1 MKHPASQDI
10 IVTTHGR
17 RQFLRLA
24 AGIGTA
30 GIAGGV
36 LVACGGSDGGME
48 SAAQLGTDFSACP
61 VPEWSLYD
69 SNRSSIGTV
78 VVSNDAGKLYIKVTF
93 SDTTARF
100 AKLVFWAG
108 TTWDPD
114 GVTGACRPQLN
125 ENGGM
130 WNYSSGAYESASH
143 SYTIERSWT
152 DVGVDAE
159 ALCDLDPAHQLPL
172 HVVVYA
178 QSTNGQAGFG
188 GEQTGS
194 SAGCNKQGN
203 GPWWYYDDYT
213 ICCGVTPVAGSWSC
227 KDSAFAYGTHILA
240 APRIHPQTGA
250 VTNNPDKLP
259 SLNLQGSNW
268 GWAIQMTTPNDPAGT
283 NYDLYSGAAQND
295 RDKGAL
301 IGSVHIVW
309 TGTQATVTYTV
320 TEGYALKKVDLYAGD
335 SAPTTSAPG
344 LFGNSITLAE
354 GTRSYTFPSFE
365 LAETGTDGVW
375 FVAHADVCEWITS

>member
-36 LVACGGSDGGME
+36 LVACGGSDGGLE
-48 SAAQLGTDFSACP
+48 SAAALGTDFSACP
-61 VPEWSLYD
+61 AVEWDLRDGSG
-69 SNRSSIGTV
+69 SAIGTV

-125 ENGGM
+125 EQGGM
-130 WNYSSGAYESASH
+130 WDYSTNASGSASH
-143 SYTIERSWT
+143 SYTIERTWI
-152 DVGVDAE
+152 DVGVDPE
-159 ALCDLDPAHQLPL
+159 ALCDLDPEDQLPL
-172 HVVVYA
+172 HVVIYA
-178 QSTNGQAGFG
+178 QSTDGQAGFG

-194 SAGCNKQGN
+194 STGCNKQGN
-203 GPWWYYDDYT
+203 GPWWYYGDYT

-240 APRIHPQTGA
+240 APRIHPETGA

-283 NYDLYSGAAQND
+283 NYDLHSGAAQNLSSTD
-295 RDKGAL
+295 TL

-344 LFGNSITLAE
+344 RFGNSITLAE

-365 LAETGTDGVW
+365 LANTGTDGVW